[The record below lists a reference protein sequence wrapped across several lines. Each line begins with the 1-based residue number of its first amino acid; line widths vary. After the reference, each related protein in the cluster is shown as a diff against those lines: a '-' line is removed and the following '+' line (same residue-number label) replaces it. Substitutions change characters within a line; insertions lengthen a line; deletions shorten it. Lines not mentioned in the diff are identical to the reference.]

1 MAENFLDHHISS
13 NGYLKNSE
21 RFMVCLDISPAIDLH
36 AEVFN
41 PITRNKKKILMHPI
55 INTYIMMKYSS
66 YAVIFIFYLIV
77 KLIFAILLSSVA
89 VADINR
95 QNNSSLSATEIS
107 PMSEETDH
115 KFWFFYIVA
124 LGTSLKH
131 HSLVDTNHSPYLYFN
146 FYPSS
151 QL

>member
-1 MAENFLDHHISS
+1 
-13 NGYLKNSE
+13 
-21 RFMVCLDISPAIDLH
+21 
-36 AEVFN
+36 
-41 PITRNKKKILMHPI
+41 MHPI

-107 PMSEETDH
+107 PMSEETDS

-131 HSLVDTNHSPYLYFN
+131 HSLVYTNHPLFLYFN